1 MKVLEFYIL
10 RRTVTIFFAALVW
23 VLVIAWTTQVLNR
36 IDFVSG
42 GGQSAAAFFKIAALL
57 LVPIIPIVIPFAI
70 GIAVSQTLA
79 TMNQDSELVVISAA
93 GAPRTTVVRPMLIL
107 AILAALASFAISN
120 TLEPYARQA
129 LRSSLANVNADIITS
144 VAQEGVFYKISDD
157 LFVQISKRLPQ
168 GQLAGI
174 FVADTRDKEA
184 KYIYHALR
192 GATVERAEGP
202 VLVLEEGILQR
213 QTAKG
218 EVLTVQFDSYTLDLS
233 QFTEQV
239 QNVPTLHPKDHYLP
253 YLLNPD
259 PRDRFMRNNPQL
271 FRAEL
276 HMRLSEWLYPI
287 VFALIGLAVA
297 GDARSFREARLHPMV
312 TALGIGLLV
321 RWAGFY
327 SGGAAETNPLF
338 SFMLYAIPIGMSIVC
353 IWFIATSRPM
363 ELPTAWTE
371 RLATRWQKDRDRM
384 ERFAGRLS
392 RLFGLERN
400 RA

>member
-1 MKVLEFYIL
+1 MKVIESYIL
-10 RRTVTIFFAALVW
+10 RRAITLFGAALAW

-36 IDFVSG
+36 VDFVSG
-42 GGQSAAAFFKIAALL
+42 GGQSAAAFFQIASLL

-93 GAPRTTVVRPMLIL
+93 GSPRTTVVRPMLLL
-107 AILAALASFAISN
+107 AILASLASFAINN

-174 FVADTRDKEA
+174 FVADTRDKQA

-192 GATVERAEGP
+192 GATVDRDGQSI
-202 VLVLEEGILQR
+202 LVLEDGVLQR
-213 QTAKG
+213 QTASG
-218 EVLTVQFDSYTLDLS
+218 DVSTVQFDSYSLDLS
-233 QFTEQV
+233 QFSQGIP
-239 QNVPTLHPKDHYLP
+239 NVPTLHPKDHYLP

-259 PRDRFMRNNPQL
+259 PRDRFNLSNPQL

-327 SGGAAETNPLF
+327 SGGAAETNPFF
-338 SFMLYAIPIGMSIVC
+338 SFMLYAIPIGMSALC
-353 IWFIATSRPM
+353 MWFIATNTPM
-363 ELPTAWTE
+363 ELPSSWTE
-371 RLATRWQKDRDRM
+371 KLMSRAQRDRERL
-384 ERFAGRLS
+384 ERFGTWLA
-392 RLFGLERN
+392 RLFGIERKQ
-400 RA
+400 A